1 MSADYDSAAAN
12 AKAPSK
18 GKIKHLDE
26 LPADLARFY
35 TALGRFN
42 TDIVSI
48 ALHEP
53 EKVRELIKDLNA
65 FCPAHDTS
73 CEPGYVYD
81 HVRNV
86 CVRIQDN
93 LN

>member
-1 MSADYDSAAAN
+1 MSANYDSAAAN
-12 AKAPSK
+12 AAGKD
-18 GKIKHLDE
+18 KIKHLDE
-26 LPADLARFY
+26 VPADLARFY

-48 ALHEP
+48 ALHQP
-53 EKVRELIKDLNA
+53 EKVRELVRDLNA
-65 FCPAHDTS
+65 FCPVHDTT
-73 CEPGYVYD
+73 CDPGYIYD